1 MWEIQRE
8 RFSGQNVPVQ
18 WKNDPERSGKVLYS
32 GQDSRALL
40 REVFDPMGLT
50 GRSYNKI
57 LKVGRTIAD
66 LDHSLQI
73 REVHVREALLFRRMA
88 PMAEGMG
95 I

>member
-1 MWEIQRE
+1 MEKYCILDR
-8 RFSGQNVPVQ
+8 
-18 WKNDPERSGKVLYS
+18 
-32 GQDSRALL
+32 DSRALL